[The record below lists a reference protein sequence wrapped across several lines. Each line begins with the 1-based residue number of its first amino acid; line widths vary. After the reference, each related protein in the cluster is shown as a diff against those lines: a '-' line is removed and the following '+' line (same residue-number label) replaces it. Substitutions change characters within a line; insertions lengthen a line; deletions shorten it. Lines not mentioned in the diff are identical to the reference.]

1 MAIIAEKQ
9 HLEDDLSGVRQE
21 MVNRY
26 LKQDIAPQL
35 AEQAADELLGNDALN
50 NVVQEK
56 YGFNPKEFTSP
67 YEAAIA
73 SFISFPTGSIL
84 PMLAVTL
91 APVKWRIIATII
103 AVLIALAITGYVAA
117 VLGDSNRVKS
127 AIRNVVSGM
136 LTMGVTYLIGQLFAR

>member
-9 HLEDDLSGVRQE
+9 HLEDDLDGVRQD

-26 LKQDIAPQL
+26 LAQEIDPQL
-35 AEQAADELLGNDALN
+35 ANKAADELLGDDALD

-67 YEAAIA
+67 HEAAIA
-73 SFISFPTGSIL
+73 SFIAFPTGSIL

-91 APVKWRIIATII
+91 SPVKMRIVATIV

-136 LTMGVTYLIGQLFAR
+136 MTMGVTFLIGQLFAR